1 MIFQTKRKGS
11 SKIIAYLGISLI
23 VIFGTLSFLGYL
35 ITPDSSPN
43 ANSQLST
50 ISLQNPGTTVNA
62 LKVRNNNITQKKGVF
77 YKWLRGEDN
86 DYRLI
91 PYDSL
96 KWDNISVTIYE
107 KSDGNSSHVF
117 ELTLFYHDIL
127 FQVLEPESYT
137 INGDTIVFTDIVGNK
152 IEENIIDMRK
162 TINEQNLIKKRYI
175 LGTDR
180 FGRDMLSRLIIG
192 GRVSLS
198 VGLVAVLVSLVIGIL
213 LGLISGYYGGIIDK
227 LIVWIINVFWS
238 VPTLL
243 LVIAVCMALGKG
255 FWQIF
260 LAIGLTM
267 WVEVARVVRGK
278 VLQLKNME
286 YIEAARVLGFSDFRI
301 MLKHLLPNIIGPI
314 MVISASNFASAI
326 LIESGLSFL
335 GIGIEPPAPTWG
347 AMIRDHYGYI
357 IVGKAWLAMTPGIAV
372 MAMVWAFTVSG
383 DYLRKVF
390 KVD

>member
-1 MIFQTKRKGS
+1 M
-11 SKIIAYLGISLI
+11 
-23 VIFGTLSFLGYL
+23 
-35 ITPDSSPN
+35 
-43 ANSQLST
+43 
-50 ISLQNPGTTVNA
+50 
-62 LKVRNNNITQKKGVF
+62 KVRNNNITQKKGVF

-243 LVIAVCMALGKG
+243 LVIGLYGSWKG

-260 LAIGLTM
+260 LAI
-267 WVEVARVVRGK
+267 E
-278 VLQLKNME
+278 
-286 YIEAARVLGFSDFRI
+286 
-301 MLKHLLPNIIGPI
+301 H
-314 MVISASNFASAI
+314 
-326 LIESGLSFL
+326 
-335 GIGIEPPAPTWG
+335 
-347 AMIRDHYGYI
+347 H
-357 IVGKAWLAMTPGIAV
+357 VG
-372 MAMVWAFTVSG
+372 
-383 DYLRKVF
+383 
-390 KVD
+390 